1 MDKEAVISIG
11 DLVQLRKNVVIKS
24 HFPAITRE
32 LLGLGI
38 IIEKLSELLVLPSDE
53 VKYVYNSDVY
63 SPYHK
68 PEIALTNPANP
79 IKTKICKVFW
89 FNVQKIRWHYEDEL
103 QVISSALFVQ

>member
-24 HFPAITRE
+24 HFPTITRE

-53 VKYVYNSDVY
+53 VKYVYNSDVH
-63 SPYHK
+63 SHHDNPK
-68 PEIALTNPANP
+68 IALTNP

-103 QVISSALFVQ
+103 QVISSALFLQ